1 MIVLSCNI
9 NYCIPQDLLFSV
21 KSKRKYIQIY
31 MMYKYFALI
40 QTKAF
45 TCISSQYW
53 SSIFKQFNFTIII
66 ILNHDFIQNNVL
78 VLWF

>member
-9 NYCIPQDLLFSV
+9 NYCIPQDLLFTV

-45 TCISSQYW
+45 TGICSQYW